1 MPQALALLEDILANA
16 KGDKDS
22 YDKYV
27 SLLLKVRQDNKTSQ
41 EANFSA
47 LQQYALYGEYNSLL
61 NTLGE
66 TELLAGSPE
75 MLTDM
80 LKPFA
85 ELKHTIM
92 YFGPMDIEPFKKLI
106 AKEHKMADEPK
117 NIVAEKKYEIQ
128 LTPQNEFF
136 IAPYDAKN
144 IYLMQLHNEGKQ
156 WNVESEPLVT
166 LLNEYFG
173 SGMHS
178 IVFQELR
185 EARGLAYSASAWY
198 YTPSFKEDSECYYT
212 YIISQNDKMMDCINV
227 FNNILDEMP
236 QSENAFNVAKQALA
250 KSLESRRSTRFS
262 VLYKYL
268 SNQYLGIDYDINEK
282 IYNALPK
289 LTLKDIVEFEK
300 KNMAKKSHRY
310 IILGNEKELD
320 IKALEKIGSIKRLTT
335 EQIFGY

>member
-1 MPQALALLEDILANA
+1 MCYQVKLLSKISEVKIKDKTYRQYEFKSFRTSSYSFNIPMDILANA

-92 YFGPMDIEPFKKLI
+92 YFGPMDIEPFKELI

-198 YTPSFKEDSECYYT
+198 YTPSF
-212 YIISQNDKMMDCINV
+212 QNGGQYP
-227 FNNILDEMP
+227 P
-236 QSENAFNVAKQALA
+236 QEPLRNGL
-250 KSLESRRSTRFS
+250 S
-262 VLYKYL
+262 VLCERVV
-268 SNQYLGIDYDINEK
+268 Q
-282 IYNALPK
+282 
-289 LTLKDIVEFEK
+289 F
-300 KNMAKKSHRY
+300 
-310 IILGNEKELD
+310 
-320 IKALEKIGSIKRLTT
+320 
-335 EQIFGY
+335 